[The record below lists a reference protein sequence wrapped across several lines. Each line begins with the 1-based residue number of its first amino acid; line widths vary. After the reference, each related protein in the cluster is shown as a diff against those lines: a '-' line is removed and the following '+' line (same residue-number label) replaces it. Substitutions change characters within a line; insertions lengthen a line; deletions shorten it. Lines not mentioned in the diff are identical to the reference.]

1 MSATKEA
8 MSIFEKYVRSLSI
21 LNAEGSESLDENMSA
36 KKRRISVSTE
46 EELGNSLERKD
57 AADDFGEPGHVLL
70 GMVIFFMARLSAV
83 TGLIEKF
90 IFTGLRRGQRAL
102 MVNFTGLLILLFGVS
117 VGFTVLLP
125 RSY

>member
-1 MSATKEA
+1 
-8 MSIFEKYVRSLSI
+8 
-21 LNAEGSESLDENMSA
+21 
-36 KKRRISVSTE
+36 
-46 EELGNSLERKD
+46 
-57 AADDFGEPGHVLL
+57 VLL

-90 IFTGLRRGQRAL
+90 IFTGLRRGQQAL

>member
-21 LNAEGSESLDENMSA
+21 LNAEGSESLDENMLA

-57 AADDFGEPGHVLL
+57 AADDFGEPVALWLLYLLVLSQ
-70 GMVIFFMARLSAV
+70 RLH
-83 TGLIEKF
+83 
-90 IFTGLRRGQRAL
+90 
-102 MVNFTGLLILLFGVS
+102 N
-117 VGFTVLLP
+117 
-125 RSY
+125 